1 MLLRPK
7 SGARR
12 TRLIAPRSHDQLS
25 SEPHG
30 VCRPSV
36 HTSTSAT
43 RREGPHAGVDRAC
56 VSRWREK
63 SAIVRRR
70 HLSAAALVAVR
81 QASLIARLAE
91 RRPEQVFLKRQ
102 PAPAAS
108 LPDPVRVCASAVRVA
123 SCQCAPSQHPVCGGP
138 PPKDHAADEPV
149 QDRHAEHRRPGLR
162 RREHEP
168 CERVAVCSWQGSD
181 RVTQAAR

>member
-12 TRLIAPRSHDQLS
+12 TRLIAPRSHDQLSSEPHQLS

-81 QASLIARLAE
+81 CTTSFSNREAGREAPRASFSQA
-91 RRPEQVFLKRQ
+91 
-102 PAPAAS
+102 AAS
-108 LPDPVRVCASAVRVA
+108 AGCEPARSSPRVCVCSTRGELPM
-123 SCQCAPSQHPVCGGP
+123 CTITAPC
-138 PPKDHAADEPV
+138 
-149 QDRHAEHRRPGLR
+149 LR
-162 RREHEP
+162 RTTTKRP
-168 CERVAVCSWQGSD
+168 RRRRTS
-181 RVTQAAR
+181 ARSPR